1 MDPQL
6 NPRPGPV
13 TPGLCLS
20 AAVTTEGIRCK
31 VNGGSSSCC
40 RAQRWRHRDQSDAV
54 EIGLCCERLQW
65 SDVWTRVVSVEVEW
79 WTPTLDPVLRA
90 AGNKQQITDRAAAAQ
105 HDCMTET
112 WLDLTLFWSKT
123 IQILSDNNNNF
134 HHMQKKLSHHWSPP
148 AVSYLLWI
156 N

>member
-20 AAVTTEGIRCK
+20 AAVTTERIRCK

-40 RAQRWRHRDQSDAV
+40 RAQRWRHRDQRDAV

-65 SDVWTRVVSVEVEW
+65 SDVWTRVVSVEVRW
-79 WTPTLDPVLRA
+79 CWTPTLDPVLRA
-90 AGNKQQITDRAAAAQ
+90 AGNKQQITDRAA
-105 HDCMTET
+105 T
-112 WLDLTLFWSKT
+112 WLHDWNLTWLCFGPELSRYCQTIIIISILCKRNYLIIEVHQLFL
-123 IQILSDNNNNF
+123 ICCEL
-134 HHMQKKLSHHWSPP
+134 
-148 AVSYLLWI
+148 I